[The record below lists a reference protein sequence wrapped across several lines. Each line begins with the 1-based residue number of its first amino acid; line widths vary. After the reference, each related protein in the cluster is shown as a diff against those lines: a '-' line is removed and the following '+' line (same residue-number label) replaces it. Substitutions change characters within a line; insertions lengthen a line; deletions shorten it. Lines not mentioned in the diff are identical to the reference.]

1 MVKQLVVINGK
12 TYERSALAGELKN
25 ALDRLAKCQCP
36 QDIGHDCVECR
47 QSTAFGSGR
56 YVNRIPAHTGTLI
69 GYLCAECSLFEGDEE
84 VCTPPACVGCGDL
97 IPDRTRCVA
106 CFGPLAGQEGCCEG
120 DEEE

>member
-25 ALDRLAKCQCP
+25 ALDRLVKCQCP

-56 YVNRIPAHTGTLI
+56 YVNRIPAHTRTLI

-84 VCTPPACVGCGDL
+84 
-97 IPDRTRCVA
+97 
-106 CFGPLAGQEGCCEG
+106 E
-120 DEEE
+120 

>member
-1 MVKQLVVINGK
+1 MKQLVVINGK
-12 TYERSALAGELKN
+12 TYERSALAGELKS
-25 ALDRLAKCQCP
+25 ALDRLAKCKCP

-69 GYLCAECSLFEGDEE
+69 GYLCAECQPWDEE
-84 VCTPPACVGCGDL
+84 VCTECGDL
-97 IPDRTRCVA
+97 IPDGIRCVP

-120 DEEE
+120 DDEE